1 MLSYA
6 VNIVAAIAIIIIGL
20 IVARVI
26 NTVNRRCVRVILIDS
41 GRLSFCA
48 GALWVINLR

>member
-1 MLSYA
+1 MEDLNVVDSINGAGTRLVRNRALLLSYA

-26 NTVNRRCVRVILIDS
+26 PIR
-41 GRLSFCA
+41 
-48 GALWVINLR
+48 